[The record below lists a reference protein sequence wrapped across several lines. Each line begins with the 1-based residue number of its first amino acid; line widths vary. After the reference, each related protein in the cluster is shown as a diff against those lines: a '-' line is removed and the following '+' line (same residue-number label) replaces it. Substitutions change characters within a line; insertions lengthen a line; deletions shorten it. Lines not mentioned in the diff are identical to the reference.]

1 MSPPLLG
8 ELCGAATLRVG
19 AEERVLAGPD
29 PHRQLGSG
37 FLGVLPARLL
47 QHRSDESSVLGVPV
61 VSNPSQIA
69 RFMGARSW
77 ELGHRVG
84 WAKTEPGP
92 EYHRD
97 ACKNVPV
104 SRGSDVVRDPLLAPF
119 RPLGATQGDE
129 AGLGPISPELALV
142 DPVLADWARPL
153 LPEPR
158 ERPRLRQTQATA
170 ERSRTPVVQRPAPA
184 PARRSPIARWK
195 RTVALSALVFAAGAA
210 SGGFLGRREP
220 PSRPV
225 LLEGRLDPPK
235 ATVTVKRTKSP
246 AQQTSTH
253 GRRATQNR
261 RDSRSSESVGRKDR
275 RRRTPV
281 TWAAN
286 VLGVTAA
293 VDARGVRLVWQSPPG
308 SDHVVVFRTTDNG
321 KHGLIV
327 YRGRATSVRDAPP
340 RPCSTYR
347 YTILSYD
354 RSGHSSTGVPTSVV
368 TGGCT

>member
-1 MSPPLLG
+1 V
-8 ELCGAATLRVG
+8 R
-19 AEERVLAGPD
+19 
-29 PHRQLGSG
+29 
-37 FLGVLPARLL
+37 
-47 QHRSDESSVLGVPV
+47 HRSCLRILNGDPKR
-61 VSNPSQIA
+61 P
-69 RFMGARSW
+69 
-77 ELGHRVG
+77 
-84 WAKTEPGP
+84 
-92 EYHRD
+92 RD
-97 ACKNVPV
+97 ACNNVPV
-104 SRGSDVVRDPLLAPF
+104 SREPDVVRDSLLAPF

-142 DPVLADWARPL
+142 DPVLADRARPL
-153 LPEPR
+153 LPEPP

-235 ATVTVKRTKSP
+235 ATVTVKRTKSA
-246 AQQTSTH
+246 AQHTSTH
-253 GRRATQNR
+253 GRQATQNR
-261 RDSRSSESVGRKDR
+261 RDSRSGESVGPKDR

-281 TWAAN
+281 TWGAN

-293 VDARGVRLVWQSPPG
+293 VDAREVRLVWQSPSD
-308 SDHVVVFRTTDNG
+308 SDHVVVFRTTDNS
-321 KHGLIV
+321 KHSLIV
-327 YRGRATSVRDAPP
+327 YRGRGTSVRDAPP

-354 RSGHSSTGVPTSVV
+354 RSGHPSTGVPTSVV
-368 TGGCT
+368 TGGCTS

>member
-1 MSPPLLG
+1 M
-8 ELCGAATLRVG
+8 
-19 AEERVLAGPD
+19 
-29 PHRQLGSG
+29 
-37 FLGVLPARLL
+37 
-47 QHRSDESSVLGVPV
+47 LGVPV

-170 ERSRTPVVQRPAPA
+170 ERSRSPVVQRPAPA
-184 PARRSPIARWK
+184 PARRAPIVRWK
-195 RTVALSALVFAAGAA
+195 RTVALSILIFAAGAA
-210 SGGFLGRREP
+210 SGGFLGRRDP
-220 PSRPV
+220 PSLPV

-235 ATVTVKRTKSP
+235 ATVTAESTQSL
-246 AQQTSTH
+246 AQQTPTH
-253 GRRATQNR
+253 RRKATQGR
-261 RDSRSSESVGRKDR
+261 RDSGNNESVGGRKR
-275 RRRTPV
+275 RRRVPV
-281 TWAAN
+281 TRAAN

-293 VDARGVRLVWQSPPG
+293 IDARGVRLAWQSPPG
-308 SDHVVVFRTTDNG
+308 SDHVVVFRTGDNSN
-321 KHGLIV
+321 HGSIV
-327 YRGRATSVRDAPP
+327 FRGRATRVRDVPP
-340 RPCSTYR
+340 RPCITYR
-347 YTILSYD
+347 YTIFSYD
-354 RSGHSSTGVPTSVV
+354 RGGHRSTGVPTSVV
-368 TGGCT
+368 TEGCT

>member
-1 MSPPLLG
+1 LQQCPG
-8 ELCGAATLRVG
+8 ET
-19 AEERVLAGPD
+19 
-29 PHRQLGSG
+29 
-37 FLGVLPARLL
+37 GVRL
-47 QHRSDESSVLGVPV
+47 
-61 VSNPSQIA
+61 
-69 RFMGARSW
+69 
-77 ELGHRVG
+77 
-84 WAKTEPGP
+84 
-92 EYHRD
+92 
-97 ACKNVPV
+97 
-104 SRGSDVVRDPLLAPF
+104 VRDSLLAPF

-129 AGLGPISPELALV
+129 AGLGPISPELALI
-142 DPVLADWARPL
+142 DPVLADRARPL

-225 LLEGRLDPPK
+225 LLEGQLDPPK
-235 ATVTVKRTKSP
+235 ATVTVKRTKSA
-246 AQQTSTH
+246 AQHTSTH
-253 GRRATQNR
+253 GRQATQNR
-261 RDSRSSESVGRKDR
+261 RDLRSGESVGRKDR

-293 VDARGVRLVWQSPPG
+293 VDARGVRLVWQSPSD

-321 KHGLIV
+321 KHSLIV

-354 RSGHSSTGVPTSVV
+354 RSGHPSTGVPTSVV
-368 TGGCT
+368 TGGCSWLSLEIP